1 MSTPVSQGGSRPHGA
16 RGLAARLR
24 ATGPDLLAA
33 ALSLLAVA
41 GATWW
46 LLGLPATYLLHVAV
60 LYVGFAALVVMGFT
74 GAGGAAGI
82 GAANR
87 ITLLRS
93 TWVLA
98 LGGLVLHA
106 PVFPRAAWWVIA
118 LSTAAMVLDGVDG
131 HVARRFGAA
140 SRFGARLDM
149 EVDAFLLLVLSVLV
163 WQGGKVGAWVVAVGG
178 IRYLFVA
185 AGRIW
190 PPLRGELPA
199 SQRRRAVCV
208 VQGAVLLAC
217 LLPAVP
223 GSAATLLAGVGLT
236 LLVYSFAVDVA
247 WLAAS
252 GRTPG
257 CSRRAAGGEVGGKG
271 AA

>member
-1 MSTPVSQGGSRPHGA
+1 MSTPVNQSGGRPHGA
-16 RGLAARLR
+16 RGLTARLR

-33 ALSLLAVA
+33 ALALLAAA

-46 LLGLPATYLLHVAV
+46 LLGLPATYLLHVGV
-60 LYVGFAALVVMGFT
+60 LYVGFAALVMTGFV

-98 LGGLVLHA
+98 VGGLVLHD
-106 PVFPRAAWWVIA
+106 PVFPRAAWWIIA

-131 HVARRFGAA
+131 YVARRYGAA

-149 EVDAFLLLVLSVLV
+149 EVDAFLLLVLAVLV
-163 WQGGKVGAWVVAVGG
+163 WQGGKVGVWVLAVGG

-185 AGRIW
+185 AGWVW
-190 PPLRGELPA
+190 PPLRGELPV
-199 SQRRRAVCV
+199 SQRRKVVCV
-208 VQGAVLLAC
+208 VQGAVLLVC

-223 GSAATLLAGVGLT
+223 APAAALLAGTGLA
-236 LLVYSFAVDVA
+236 LLIYSFAADVA
-247 WLAAS
+247 WLAAP
-252 GRTPG
+252 GRTPRG
-257 CSRRAAGGEVGGKG
+257 RRRGAGGVVGGNG

>member
-1 MSTPVSQGGSRPHGA
+1 MSTPVTPGGSRPHG
-16 RGLAARLR
+16 LVARLR
-24 ATGPDLLAA
+24 VTGPDLFATALALLAA
-33 ALSLLAVA
+33 A

-60 LYVGFAALVVMGFT
+60 LYVGFAALVVTGFA
-74 GAGGAAGI
+74 GAGGAVGI
-82 GAANR
+82 GVANR

-98 LGGLVLHA
+98 IGGLVLHD
-106 PVFPRAAWWVIA
+106 PVFPSAVWWIIA
-118 LSTAAMVLDGVDG
+118 LSIAAMVLDGVDG

-140 SRFGARLDM
+140 SPFGARLDM

-163 WQGGKVGAWVVAVGG
+163 WQGGKVGEWVLAVGG
-178 IRYLFVA
+178 IRYFFVA
-185 AGRIW
+185 AGWIW
-190 PPLRGELPA
+190 PPLRAELPA
-199 SQRRRAVCV
+199 SQRRKAVCV

-223 GSAATLLAGVGLT
+223 ASAAALLAGTGLA

-257 CSRRAAGGEVGGKG
+257 GSRREAGGEVGGNG
-271 AA
+271 AS

>member
-1 MSTPVSQGGSRPHGA
+1 MSTPVSQGGSPPHGA
-16 RGLAARLR
+16 RGLPARLR
-24 ATGPDLLAA
+24 TTGPDLLAA
-33 ALSLLAVA
+33 ALALLAAA

-60 LYVGFAALVVMGFT
+60 LYAGFAALVVTGFT
-74 GAGGAAGI
+74 GAGGGGGI

-87 ITLLRS
+87 ITILRS

-98 LGGLVLHA
+98 LGGLVLHD
-106 PVFPRAAWWVIA
+106 PVFPRAAWWIIG

-131 HVARRFGAA
+131 HVARRSGAA

-149 EVDAFLLLVLSVLV
+149 EVDAFLLLVLSILV
-163 WQGGKVGAWVVAVGG
+163 WQGGKVGAWVLAVGG

-185 AGRIW
+185 GRWIW

-208 VQGAVLLAC
+208 VQGTVLLAC
-217 LLPAVP
+217 LLPAVSA
-223 GSAATLLAGVGLT
+223 SAAALLAGTGLA

-257 CSRRAAGGEVGGKG
+257 GSSRGAGGEVGGNG